1 MKVLVTG
8 GLGFIGGHVVEEL
21 IKRNIT
27 PVVFDRF
34 PPKSDNDLRLPQVP
48 FEFFFGDIRDRNA
61 VSEAVGFCDGA
72 INLAG
77 VLGTSETVDNP
88 FPSAEA
94 NIMGGLNFLEACRQ
108 HKKKGVQIAVGNHFM
123 NNTYAITKTTI
134 ERMALMYNKEH
145 GTQIA
150 VVRGL
155 NVYGPRQKHK
165 PVRKI
170 TPNFICQ
177 ALRGEPIKIFGSG
190 ESVMDMIY
198 VKDIAAIL
206 VDALFSHDI
215 YDKTFSAGCGVKTTV
230 NDIANLINKIV
241 GNMNL
246 VSSAGVEH
254 IDMRA
259 GEVDNSIVL
268 GEPET
273 LLPLAPENIDHY
285 PLLSLEEGMAKTI
298 EWYKTNYP
306 WQED

>member
-8 GLGFIGGHVVEEL
+8 GLGFIGGYVLEEL
-21 IKRNIT
+21 VSRGIT

-34 PPKSDNDLRLPQVP
+34 KPRDEDYLRLPKTTY
-48 FEFFFGDIRDRNA
+48 EFFLGDIRDRNA
-61 VSEAVGFCDGA
+61 VSEAVSFCDGA

-94 NIMGGLNFLEACRQ
+94 NILGGLNFLEACRQ
-108 HKKKGVQIAVGNHFM
+108 HKKKGVQIAVGNWFM

-177 ALRGEPIKIFGSG
+177 ALRGEPIKIFGDG
-190 ESVMDMIY
+190 ESIMDMIY
-198 VKDIAAIL
+198 VKDIARIL
-206 VDALFSHDI
+206 VDALLLEHNT
-215 YDKTFSAGCGVKTTV
+215 YDKVFSAGTGRETTV
-230 NDIANLINKIV
+230 NDIAQVINKLT
-241 GNMNL
+241 GNTDIAH
-246 VSSAGVEH
+246 VR
-254 IDMRA
+254 MRA
-259 GEVDNSIVL
+259 GEDERSVVL
-268 GEPET
+268 GDPST
-273 LLPLAPENIDHY
+273 LAPLGDQ
-285 PLLSLEEGMAKTI
+285 PLKTLEEGMATTI
-298 EWYKTNYP
+298 EWYKKNYP
-306 WQED
+306 WQKD